1 METYSTKVSLSDE
14 EGDLMSF
21 MSFMYV
27 GPRCLIKQENRENVP
42 YNFSLD
48 YLHNGTDA
56 SYLDFSLAPDDA
68 LKMAFGIIEYYA
80 ASKQDTIV
88 DFCRGK
94 VGL

>member
-1 METYSTKVSLSDE
+1 METYSTKVSLRDE

-21 MSFMYV
+21 LASMYV
-27 GPRCLIKQENRENVP
+27 GPRCAIKQENRGNVS

-48 YLHNGTDA
+48 YPHNGTDA

-80 ASKQDTIV
+80 SSKQDTIV

>member
-1 METYSTKVSLSDE
+1 METYSTKVSLSDQ
-14 EGDLMSF
+14 EGGLMSF
-21 MSFMYV
+21 LSFFYV

-48 YLHNGTDA
+48 NYNDD
-56 SYLDFSLAPDDA
+56 SCLDFSLAPDDA
-68 LKMAFGIIEYYA
+68 LKMAFGIIDYYA
-80 ASKQDTIV
+80 SSKQDTIV

>member
-1 METYSTKVSLSDE
+1 METYSTKVSLRDE

-21 MSFMYV
+21 LASMYV
-27 GPRCLIKQENRENVP
+27 GPRCAIKQENRGNVS

-48 YLHNGTDA
+48 NYNDD
-56 SYLDFSLAPDDA
+56 SCLDFSLAPDDA
-68 LKMAFGIIEYYA
+68 LKMAFGIIDYYA
-80 ASKQDTIV
+80 SSKQDTIV